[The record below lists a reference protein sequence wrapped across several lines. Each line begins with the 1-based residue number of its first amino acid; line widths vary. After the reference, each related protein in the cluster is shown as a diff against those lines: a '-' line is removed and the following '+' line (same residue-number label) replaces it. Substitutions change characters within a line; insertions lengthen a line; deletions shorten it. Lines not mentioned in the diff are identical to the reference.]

1 MGQII
6 TTMWFKQKVFL
17 SLKLAVMNQQAE
29 REVTKFQT
37 WKAWCEQARK
47 DKYHEKK
54 ALMVDKIDGTRTE
67 MLLKRVFDA
76 IRYSNVNDKF
86 EATRQELEEKIPIRQ
101 ELERQKD
108 ELIKMSNQK
117 DKINLFKQAF
127 KRYQDLLFRGWQE
140 WRERVKYHNH
150 TIKRL
155 TLRLINLHR
164 QNLSKA
170 FFRWKEV
177 CDKRNLKLLSVTT
190 EDLQNENQNL
200 ENTVNRQRARKQAM
214 AVRAGNRRQN
224 KLIRVRNML
233 NRLMQKRCFR
243 QWVSNTQ
250 YILNIEDATLLAEK
264 ISARRRLR
272 NAFNKYRYK
281 VRMANREVHIL
292 QRVDW
297 FIGTRHASLKND
309 VYQSLRL
316 FCKKSI
322 VSKKFLRRVTNSIDK
337 QLKNEAFS
345 VWKQLCSKARQRVF
359 MEHIAVL
366 NDRKAQHE

>member
-1 MGQII
+1 M
-6 TTMWFKQKVFL
+6 
-17 SLKLAVMNQQAE
+17 
-29 REVTKFQT
+29 
-37 WKAWCEQARK
+37 
-47 DKYHEKK
+47 
-54 ALMVDKIDGTRTE
+54 
-67 MLLKRVFDA
+67 
-76 IRYSNVNDKF
+76 
-86 EATRQELEEKIPIRQ
+86 
-101 ELERQKD
+101 
-108 ELIKMSNQK
+108 
-117 DKINLFKQAF
+117 
-127 KRYQDLLFRGWQE
+127 
-140 WRERVKYHNH
+140 
-150 TIKRL
+150 
-155 TLRLINLHR
+155 
-164 QNLSKA
+164 
-170 FFRWKEV
+170 
-177 CDKRNLKLLSVTT
+177 
-190 EDLQNENQNL
+190 
-200 ENTVNRQRARKQAM
+200 
-214 AVRAGNRRQN
+214 
-224 KLIRVRNML
+224 
-233 NRLMQKRCFR
+233 
-243 QWVSNTQ
+243 SNTQ